1 MFYLV
6 TFDISDNRHRYQVV
20 KVLKGV
26 GRRVQKSVF
35 ECSDLSE
42 QGLLDMQ
49 SRFDKIID
57 HTTDTVRYYRICKGC
72 LREIE
77 WNGTGAPPDTEKF
90 KVV

>member
-6 TFDISDNRHRYQVV
+6 TFDISDNRHRYRAV

-35 ECSDLSE
+35 ECADLNE
-42 QGLLDMQ
+42 QGLLHMQ
-49 SRFDKIID
+49 AKLDKIID

-72 LREIE
+72 LKEIE
-77 WNGTGAPPDTEKF
+77 WNGTGKAPDTDTF
-90 KVV
+90 KVF

>member
-6 TFDISDNRHRYQVV
+6 TFDISDNRHRYQTV

-35 ECSDLSE
+35 ECADLNE
-42 QGLLDMQ
+42 QGLLQMQ
-49 SRFDKIID
+49 AKLDKIID

-72 LREIE
+72 VQEIE
-77 WNGTGAPPDTEKF
+77 WNGTGKAPDTAKF
-90 KVV
+90 KVF